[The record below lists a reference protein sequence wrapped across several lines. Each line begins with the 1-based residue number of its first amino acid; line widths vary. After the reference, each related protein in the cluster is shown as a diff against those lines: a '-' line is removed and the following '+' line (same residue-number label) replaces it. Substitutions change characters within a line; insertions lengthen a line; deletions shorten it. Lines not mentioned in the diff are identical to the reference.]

1 MIQIEFSEQE
11 ANALIELINLA
22 VKSGGLNVAQAGVVL
37 ASKIQS
43 AAQAV
48 KKESDQNAS
57 A

>member
-22 VKSGGLNVAQAGVVL
+22 VKSGGLNVAQAGFVL
-37 ASKIQS
+37 ASKIQT
-43 AAQAV
+43 AAQSA
-48 KKESDQNAS
+48 KKEGEQNAS